1 MDQASARA
9 VLTNLLSGTTSVGA
23 SDLHL
28 RADFP
33 PFVRIDGLM
42 QRVNGP
48 SMSADQV
55 EAIITHTSGRQPDPS
70 GAEWEYSFEEVAGTR
85 YRGHVFKVNGQL
97 ALTIRVIRA
106 LIPGFQE
113 LRVPVAVKVLSEK
126 VPGLVL
132 VTGPTGSGKTTTA
145 ASMLKTIAA
154 TSPTHIVTIEDPVE
168 YRILSPTSC
177 VSQREVGR
185 DTRSYADGL
194 RAAMREDPDVLFIG
208 EIRDTPALEVALQA
222 AESGHLVISTFH
234 TGSALQTIQ
243 RMWSMFPPEEQ
254 VPIRERIADALRGI
268 VCQRLLPRSKTR
280 GRILATEVMVNGY
293 ATRDLLR
300 DPTKLKTLPSV
311 LERSGDK
318 HMHTLDQSLAA
329 LMADGLVEAVVALAH
344 AIAPNDLR
352 RTLNLAGS
360 AVGS

>member
-9 VLTNLLSGTTSVGA
+9 VMTNLLSGTNSVGA

-33 PFVRIDGLM
+33 PFVRIDGQM

-48 SMSADQV
+48 AMNAEHL
-55 EAIITHTSGRQPDPS
+55 EAIITHTSGRQVDRTS
-70 GAEWEYSFEEVAGTR
+70 AEWEYSFEEVSGTR
-85 YRGHVFKVNGQL
+85 YRGHVFLVNGQL

-154 TSPTHIVTIEDPVE
+154 TAPTHIVTIEDPVE

-185 DTRSYADGL
+185 DTRSYTEGL
-194 RAAMREDPDVLFIG
+194 RASMREDPDVLFIG
-208 EIRDTPALEVALQA
+208 EIREREALEVALQA
-222 AESGHLVISTFH
+222 AETGHLVLTTFH
-234 TGSALQTIQ
+234 TGSAIQTIQ
-243 RMWSMFPPEEQ
+243 RMWSMFGPEDQ

-268 VCQRLLPRSKTR
+268 ICQRLLPRAKTR

-300 DPTKLKTLPSV
+300 DPAKLKTLPSV

-329 LMADGLVEAVVALAH
+329 LLSDGLVEQTVALSH

-352 RTLNLAGS
+352 RNLNLSGAPT
-360 AVGS
+360 

>member
-9 VLTNLLSGTTSVGA
+9 VLTNLLSGTNSVGA

-28 RADFP
+28 RAEFP
-33 PFVRIDGLM
+33 PFVRIDGAM

-48 SMSADQV
+48 AMSAEQV
-55 EAIITHTSGRQPDPS
+55 EAIITHTSGRQVDRS
-70 GAEWEYSFEEVAGTR
+70 GAEWEYSFEEVSGTR
-85 YRGHVFKVNGQL
+85 YRGHVFMVNGQL

-106 LIPGFQE
+106 LVPGFQE
-113 LRVPVAVKVLSEK
+113 LRVPVAVKVLSER

-145 ASMLKTIAA
+145 ASMLKAIAA
-154 TSPTHIVTIEDPVE
+154 AAPTHIVTIEDPIE

-194 RAAMREDPDVLFIG
+194 RSAMREDPDVLFIG
-208 EIRDTPALEVALQA
+208 EIRDPSALDVALQA
-222 AESGHLVISTFH
+222 AESGHLVLSTFH

-243 RMWSMFPPEEQ
+243 RMWSMFGPEEQ
-254 VPIRERIADALRGI
+254 APLRERIADALRGI
-268 VCQRLLPRSKTR
+268 ICQRLLPRAKAR
-280 GRILATEVMVNGY
+280 GRILVTEVMVNGY

-300 DPTKLKTLPSV
+300 DPTKLKTLPAV

-329 LMADGLVEAVVALAH
+329 LITDGLVEPAIALAH
-344 AIAPNDLR
+344 AFAPNDLR
-352 RTLNLAGS
+352 RSLNLTA
-360 AVGS
+360 